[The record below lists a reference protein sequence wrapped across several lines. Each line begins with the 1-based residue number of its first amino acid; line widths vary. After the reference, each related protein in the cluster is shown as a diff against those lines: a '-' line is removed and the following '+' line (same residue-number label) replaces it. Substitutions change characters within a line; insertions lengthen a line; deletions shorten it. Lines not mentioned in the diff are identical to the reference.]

1 MSWRNVNTAFL
12 ALCAISEVHS
22 GPRGSRFQLSAGRTQ
37 PTTATKTQ
45 AVVKLALLRQSPSA
59 PLSVI
64 GNLFSIFNA
73 RKQPREEI
81 KLNCIKKRTKGKEKR
96 TLVRTL
102 HFCKRWWVLATTCF
116 FLYPLCYLN
125 IAENIYAE
133 NWTYFSLME
142 MEPWPRNCWSRDR
155 FLNTPLQLFC

>member
-37 PTTATKTQ
+37 PTTASKTQ

-116 FLYPLCYLN
+116 FFVSTVLFKYCRKHLCRKLN
-125 IAENIYAE
+125 ILF
-133 NWTYFSLME
+133 TYGDGTMA
-142 MEPWPRNCWSRDR
+142 P
-155 FLNTPLQLFC
+155 QLLKQG